1 MLVIAVE
8 ALTQHLVGIAH
19 DEKGG
24 GVGLLYRP
32 LQGHDL
38 LLLEGHQQHLLVLSG
53 PAALAVE
60 KGDAPVHIVNNGVG
74 NLVVG
79 VADDIGHLALSMP

>member
-8 ALTQHLVGIAH
+8 ALAQHLVGIAH

-38 LLLEGHQQHLLVLSG
+38 LLLEGAHEHVFASPDQA
-53 PAALAVE
+53 PAPRRMVTPRSSSALME
-60 KGDAPVHIVNNGVG
+60 RMISWGRSLMI
-74 NLVVG
+74 
-79 VADDIGHLALSMP
+79 

>member
-38 LLLEGHQQHLLVLSG
+38 LLLEGAHEHVFCLPG
-53 PAALAVE
+53 PGPGPPE
-60 KGDAPVHIVNNGVG
+60 DGDAPVQ
-74 NLVVG
+74 
-79 VADDIGHLALSMP
+79 LSVLMERMISWGRSLMI

>member
-8 ALTQHLVGIAH
+8 ALAQHLVGIAD

-38 LLLEGHQQHLLVLSG
+38 LLLEGAHEHVLLPPRTRPRPPG
-53 PAALAVE
+53 
-60 KGDAPVHIVNNGVG
+60 GW
-74 NLVVG
+74 
-79 VADDIGHLALSMP
+79 